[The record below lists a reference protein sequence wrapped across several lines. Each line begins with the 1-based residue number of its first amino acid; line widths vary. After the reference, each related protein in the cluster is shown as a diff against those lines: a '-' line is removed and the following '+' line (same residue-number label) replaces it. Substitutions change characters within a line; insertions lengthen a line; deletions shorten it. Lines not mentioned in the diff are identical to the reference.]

1 MDAIVPEPNLRAG
14 LEQDARQDARDVNDL
29 INEAVARYLRERQQ
43 AKLDQEIAAYEAMH
57 PQLALDYLGEW
68 VAIHRQELVDHDRDR
83 VALYRRIRSRY
94 GRTSVLIRQV
104 MDDPIEEVWLRT
116 PSTGRVERAQ

>member
-1 MDAIVPEPNLRAG
+1 MDTIMLEPNLRAW
-14 LEQDARQDARDVNDL
+14 LEQDAEQDTRSINDL
-29 INEAVARYLRERQQ
+29 INEAVSQYLRERQQ
-43 AKLDQEIAAYEAMH
+43 AKLDREIAAYEAMH
-57 PQLALDYLGEW
+57 PQLMLVHAGEW

-116 PSTGRVERAQ
+116 PSTGRATR